1 MTRDKERLAEEVIEL
16 KRVNDDVVTRLKLA
30 QAEVIRATGELR
42 KRERALEA
50 LERGDDDGG
59 AARRATRVLE
69 LEAENEVYLSEVAR
83 LASLLRL
90 DPDTGRLPGTSA
102 GRLDSKEQ
110 ADQRTTAME
119 EKGAADVSDD
129 VSEVARLRAE
139 LAFGAKHALES
150 GIPFDPAADDENEN
164 ALMRT
169 EARAEKAEARVASL
183 ERDAAEALA
192 ARDAAAARAEASE
205 TRAAALA
212 SALEKAQE
220 DRDHFRLLAA
230 MEAAAAEEAA
240 EEASIADAE
249 CARVRP
255 ELDSLRRQIADIA
268 RAADRERARAEA
280 AEARERATLRSA
292 ADAEA
297 AARAGTSERKEAR
310 ERAREELRRAMA
322 PPAGFAPRKA
332 LAVKNVETS
341 DVSSRAPFV
350 SAATV
355 KRRLSLK
362 AKEKEK
368 EKPAR
373 LAKQE
378 KTQQQTGIS
387 KPSEKAPRDSAME
400 PRRFGSEA
408 PRGGSEQ
415 PSPRD
420 EDRLAG
426 EIV

>member
-1 MTRDKERLAEEVIEL
+1 
-16 KRVNDDVVTRLKLA
+16 
-30 QAEVIRATGELR
+30 
-42 KRERALEA
+42 
-50 LERGDDDGG
+50 
-59 AARRATRVLE
+59 
-69 LEAENEVYLSEVAR
+69 
-83 LASLLRL
+83 
-90 DPDTGRLPGTSA
+90 
-102 GRLDSKEQ
+102 
-110 ADQRTTAME
+110 
-119 EKGAADVSDD
+119 
-129 VSEVARLRAE
+129 
-139 LAFGAKHALES
+139 
-150 GIPFDPAADDENEN
+150 
-164 ALMRT
+164 
-169 EARAEKAEARVASL
+169 
-183 ERDAAEALA
+183 
-192 ARDAAAARAEASE
+192 
-205 TRAAALA
+205 
-212 SALEKAQE
+212 
-220 DRDHFRLLAA
+220 
-230 MEAAAAEEAA
+230 
-240 EEASIADAE
+240 
-249 CARVRP
+249 
-255 ELDSLRRQIADIA
+255 
-268 RAADRERARAEA
+268 
-280 AEARERATLRSA
+280 
-292 ADAEA
+292 
-297 AARAGTSERKEAR
+297 
-310 ERAREELRRAMA
+310 MA

-341 DVSSRAPFV
+341 DVSSRATFV

>member
-1 MTRDKERLAEEVIEL
+1 
-16 KRVNDDVVTRLKLA
+16 
-30 QAEVIRATGELR
+30 
-42 KRERALEA
+42 
-50 LERGDDDGG
+50 
-59 AARRATRVLE
+59 
-69 LEAENEVYLSEVAR
+69 
-83 LASLLRL
+83 
-90 DPDTGRLPGTSA
+90 
-102 GRLDSKEQ
+102 
-110 ADQRTTAME
+110 
-119 EKGAADVSDD
+119 
-129 VSEVARLRAE
+129 
-139 LAFGAKHALES
+139 
-150 GIPFDPAADDENEN
+150 
-164 ALMRT
+164 
-169 EARAEKAEARVASL
+169 
-183 ERDAAEALA
+183 
-192 ARDAAAARAEASE
+192 
-205 TRAAALA
+205 
-212 SALEKAQE
+212 
-220 DRDHFRLLAA
+220 

-268 RAADRERARAEA
+268 RAAERERARAEA
-280 AEARERATLRSA
+280 AEARERATLRAA

-408 PRGGSEQ
+408 PRGGSEP

-420 EDRLAG
+420 EDRLAA
-426 EIV
+426 

>member
-16 KRVNDDVVTRLKLA
+16 KRVNDDVATRLKLA

-90 DPDTGRLPGTSA
+90 DPETGQLPGTSA
-102 GRLDSKEQ
+102 GPSPDVPG
-110 ADQRTTAME
+110 ADDEATPSNETGFRTASS
-119 EKGAADVSDD
+119 A
-129 VSEVARLRAE
+129 EVARLRAE

-280 AEARERATLRSA
+280 AEARERATLRAA

-378 KTQQQTGIS
+378 KTQPPTGVS
-387 KPSEKAPRDSAME
+387 KLIEKAPRDSAME
-400 PRRFGSEA
+400 PRRAGSEA
-408 PRGGSEQ
+408 PRVGEP

-420 EDRLAG
+420 EAPG